1 MKLDKRSTKK
11 SIAQN
16 LIYFGEKMIQQFL
29 ERRKKI
35 FNQLQDKEAIVVFA
49 NAKPSYP
56 RNFLQD
62 KNFFYLTGLNLPNAV
77 YFFGKQNDKPIE
89 MLFIERNIPE
99 MVVWEGAKM
108 DKEEATKISGIER
121 ISYLDEF
128 ERKIGLNIASLFK
141 IFVNIGF
148 NNIDKPL
155 TKPQVFVNKVKE
167 HFPHLTAMDLTKLMV
182 PLRSIKSKWE
192 VEQLQTAIDVTGAA
206 INKIYQT
213 AQAGMKEYE
222 LEAILRFHTTKNGLH
237 HLGFSP
243 IIATGKNATTLHYEE
258 NNAKIG
264 KNELVLLDVG
274 VACNNYSA
282 DISRT
287 FPVSG
292 TFTKRQKE
300 VYTEVLAINKKI
312 ITMVK
317 PGIGMKE
324 LNEKTV
330 ELIQKSLIKLKL
342 IKDKKNYQKYYM
354 HSVGHHLGLD
364 THDLGAR
371 DSVLGIGNVITVE
384 PGIYI
389 AEEGIG
395 VRIEDDILVTK
406 NGYKNLSENI
416 PKEIDALENLCK

>member
-1 MKLDKRSTKK
+1 
-11 SIAQN
+11 
-16 LIYFGEKMIQQFL
+16 MIQQL
-29 ERRKKI
+29 LKRRKKI
-35 FNQLQDKEAIVVFA
+35 FKQLKEKEAVVIFA
-49 NAKPSYP
+49 NAKPNYP

-62 KNFFYLTGLNLPNAV
+62 KNFVYLTGLNLPNAI
-77 YFFGKQNDKPIE
+77 YFFGKQNDKQIE

-108 DKEEATKISGIER
+108 DKEEVTKISGIEQ

-128 ERKIGLNIASLFK
+128 EQKIGFNIASLFK

-148 NNIDKPL
+148 NNLDKPQ
-155 TKPQVFVNKVKE
+155 TKPQIFVNKAKE
-167 HFPHLTAMDLTKLMV
+167 HFPHLAAMDLTKLMI

-192 VEQLQTAIDVTGAA
+192 IAQLQTAIDVTGDS
-206 INKIYQT
+206 ISEIYQT
-213 AQAGMKEYE
+213 AKAGMMEYE

-243 IIATGKNATTLHYEE
+243 IIASGKNAATLHYEE

-264 KNELVLLDVG
+264 KNDLVLLDVG

-287 FPVSG
+287 FPISG
-292 TFTKRQKE
+292 KFTKRQKE
-300 VYTEVLAINKKI
+300 VYSEVLNINKKI
-312 ITMVK
+312 IKMVK

-342 IKDKKNYQKYYM
+342 IKDKKDYQKYYM

-364 THDLGAR
+364 THDVGAR
-371 DSVLGIGNVITVE
+371 DSVLEVGSVITIE

-389 AEEGIG
+389 AEEDIG

-406 NGYKNLSENI
+406 NGHKNLSENI
-416 PKEIDALENLCK
+416 PKEIEELEKLCK